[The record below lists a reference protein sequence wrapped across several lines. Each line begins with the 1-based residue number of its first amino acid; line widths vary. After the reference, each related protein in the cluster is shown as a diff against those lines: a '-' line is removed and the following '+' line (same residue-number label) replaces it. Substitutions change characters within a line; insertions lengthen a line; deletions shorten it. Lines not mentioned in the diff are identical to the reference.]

1 MTCSSNTISSTR
13 LWPFVSRLVA
23 AAVLLAVALPVAGSA
38 PVLDGLRGKARTAL
52 DRGDGIAAEVPLR
65 EAVRNGV
72 PADAVR
78 DLVGEALLLEGDR
91 AEARRWLTE
100 GAFVPAAAGNG
111 WHVRGRL
118 ELAEGNLQRAAQA
131 FDQALRSM
139 PDDAGLWVDIAR
151 LRFSGGE
158 QAQAIAAADHAVRLA
173 PDNVRALELRGMLV
187 REQYG
192 LRAALP
198 WFEAGLRI
206 APNDKALLGEYA
218 ATLGDLGQY
227 RAMLAVCRKLIE
239 VDPKN
244 VRALYL
250 QAVLAARAGKTELAR
265 SIMLRTGS
273 ALRDMPAAIQLNGIL
288 EYRAGNVNLAVE
300 YFDRLSRMQPDN
312 LEAQKMLARALDRQG
327 DYRQILDRFEIMAR
341 QPWVSPYMLALVGH
355 AWERMGKPQRAAPYL
370 ARAAQHGVRAF
381 APLPSGAP
389 LGVLGVRYNEAPNF
403 ASNVLPY
410 VRGLLEMRLHAEALA
425 VATRLRDAN
434 PGASEAH
441 LLVGDVRMLAGDAG
455 GAIADYDRAAS
466 IRFTEPVLA
475 RMDAA
480 LRAAGR
486 AREADG
492 VTARYLL
499 QNPNS
504 VPAMKLLEAGWRRE
518 RRDADADAMA
528 QALAGRGQG

>member
-1 MTCSSNTISSTR
+1 M
-13 LWPFVSRLVA
+13 SRLVA
-23 AAVLLAVALPVAGSA
+23 AALLLAAALPVAGSTPA
-38 PVLDGLRGKARTAL
+38 LDGLRGKARAAL

-65 EAVRNGV
+65 EAVRNGT

-91 AEARRWLTE
+91 TEARRWLTE
-100 GAFVPAAAGNG
+100 GAFAPDTAGNG
-111 WHVRGRL
+111 WRVRGRL

-131 FDQALRSM
+131 FDQALRFT
-139 PDDAGLWVDIAR
+139 PDDVGLWVDIAR

-158 QAQAIAAADHAVRLA
+158 QAQAIGAADHAVRLD
-173 PDNVRALELRGMLV
+173 PNNVRALELRGMLV

-244 VRALYL
+244 ARALYL

-265 SIMLRTGS
+265 SILLRTGS

-327 DYRQILDRFEIMAR
+327 DYRQILDRFEIVAR
-341 QPWVSPYMLALVGH
+341 QPWASPYMLALVT
-355 AWERMGKPQRAAPYL
+355 AGKAATCRALSCPGGAARRSSVRATAVGRTAGRAGRALQRSAEFRDQRAALCPGA
-370 ARAAQHGVRAF
+370 ARNAAQRRGAGGRH
-381 APLPSGAP
+381 APARRQS
-389 LGVLGVRYNEAPNF
+389 RC
-403 ASNVLPY
+403 
-410 VRGLLEMRLHAEALA
+410 
-425 VATRLRDAN
+425 
-434 PGASEAH
+434 
-441 LLVGDVRMLAGDAG
+441 VGSTPAGWRCQDAG
-455 GAIADYDRAAS
+455 GRHDRS
-466 IRFTEPVLA
+466 HCRL
-475 RMDAA
+475 
-480 LRAAGR
+480 
-486 AREADG
+486 
-492 VTARYLL
+492 
-499 QNPNS
+499 
-504 VPAMKLLEAGWRRE
+504 
-518 RRDADADAMA
+518 
-528 QALAGRGQG
+528 